1 MKQLVALL
9 LGLALMGPGAAI
21 AEVNGTWAVGVTGQ
35 YDLPLFKLKNW
46 FPSGGID
53 FGGTVSRINNETWTF
68 ELDARYA
75 KYGSGELENRSFLWS
90 VDRQEHDSPQ
100 AKSEMTWLT
109 LTANYLYHF
118 KGGGAKLQ
126 TGGGAPYFAIG
137 AGFYRYENKIS
148 GLIYP
153 GQSGTLNTS
162 LIQRPEADVRTALGI
177 NAGLGIE
184 YFASQNFAVDVRA
197 QYHVIWGHVRPLE
210 AWGLQEAFPFH
221 KLNLGVR
228 LKLYFPNH

>member
-1 MKQLVALL
+1 MRFIVTVLL
-9 LGLALMGPGAAI
+9 SLALIGSGAAV
-21 AEVNGTWAVGVTGQ
+21 AEVNGTWSVGVTGQ
-35 YDLPLFKLKNW
+35 YDMPLFKLNQW

-53 FGGTVSRINNETWTF
+53 IGGTISRINNPTWTF

-90 VDRQEHDSPQ
+90 VDLQEYNSSN
-100 AKSEMTWLT
+100 ASSEMTWFT
-109 LTANYLYHF
+109 VTANYIYHF
-118 KGGGAKLQ
+118 NGGGEKLN
-126 TGGGAPYFAIG
+126 TGGGAPYFVIG
-137 AGFYRYENKIS
+137 SGFYHYNNEIS

-153 GQSGTLNTS
+153 GQSGTLDTN
-162 LIQRPEADVRTALGI
+162 LIQRPESDVRTALGV
-177 NAGLGIE
+177 NAGVGVE
-184 YFASQNFAVDVRA
+184 YFASQNFAFDLRA

-228 LKLYFPNH
+228 LKLYFPK